1 MLLREMFLSETAN
14 EDRAI
19 ISLAHAVS
27 KMIRQK
33 YPPGK
38 GLEHSVD
45 LGKVSDSL
53 DTPLQSLGNVTI
65 MLNPEGELQD
75 ETSSADR
82 SNNITNGL
90 WEPETETIFI
100 SDRVLRK
107 ADQSLLRILTHEFRH
122 ALDDYKSDFR
132 AGKSKGYDTPKN
144 KAYRSAAAHT
154 KYLASPAEINARFA
168 EVMSLMTMAIQKRI
182 KEFGNPADI
191 KKQLEA
197 DLHRFLE
204 VKKISSLFP
213 EKEKSKDY
221 KRLMKRAVDFIDKE
235 LAYKLQSKK

>member
-1 MLLREMFLSETAN
+1 MFVREMFLSETAN
-14 EDRAI
+14 EDRAV

-33 YPPGK
+33 YPPGE
-38 GLEHSVD
+38 GLEHSID

-53 DTPLQSLGNVTI
+53 DTPLEALGNVTI
-65 MLNPEGELQD
+65 MLNPEDELKD
-75 ETSSADR
+75 DPSMSYKADDV
-82 SNNITNGL
+82 TDGV
-90 WEPETETIFI
+90 WEPKTETIFI
-100 SDRVLRK
+100 SDRVLKK
-107 ADQSLLRILTHEFRH
+107 ADQSLLRVLAHEFRH

-144 KAYRSAAAHT
+144 KEYRNGDAHT

-168 EVMSLMTMAIQKRI
+168 EAMSLMTMAIQKRVR
-182 KEFGNPADI
+182 ELDNVADI

-197 DLHRFLE
+197 DLRRFME

-213 EKEKSKDY
+213 EKEQSKDY
-221 KRLMKRAVDFIDKE
+221 KRLMKRAVDFISRE
-235 LAYKLQSKK
+235 LEYKLQSKK